1 MYTVTWDGKLYECV
15 AYEADRICIG
25 NITVDDVGPNTG
37 EPFFYYYYD
46 DGDYG
51 LCVRFP
57 GIHTIEVSCAKVVK
71 LDKKYVP
78 DLGLSP
84 VAKSGSYYDLDDTPT
99 IYIDVVRFSAN
110 QNLTKAQK
118 KIARNNISAASSTD
132 IDGMVKYTYQYLTD
146 AQKQQVRTN
155 IGAGTSNFSGSYNDL
170 TDKPKA
176 VQSDWENS
184 NTDDAAYIKN
194 RTHYV
199 ETIKETLLETSSP
212 PGWKTV
218 TGGKDSN
225 SKYLYCSI
233 NDFNGNFNVSNLR
246 EGLSCQVYYT
256 LTKGG
261 CSGFGPIK
269 LYKSTVIKDE
279 YEYVYWVFGDIYYY
293 LKDVTYPPFY
303 GDISTTPSSTVN
315 GAGYIA
321 FVYHNGELQS
331 DNSGLYL
338 ITKPPVING
347 SSSLSSLNISIVYPP
362 TVHQLD
368 EKYIPST
375 IQRVGDEVILPS
387 STSGSDKKFKITVN
401 DSGALT
407 ATEVTE

>member
-15 AYEADRICIG
+15 AYEADGICIG
-25 NITVDDVGPNTG
+25 NITVDGVGPNTG

-57 GIHTIEVSCAKVVK
+57 GTHTIEVSCAKVVK

-84 VAKSGSYYDLDDTPT
+84 VAKSGSYND
-99 IYIDVVRFSAN
+99 
-110 QNLTKAQK
+110 
-118 KIARNNISAASSTD
+118 
-132 IDGMVKYTYQYLTD
+132 LTD
-146 AQKQQVRTN
+146 KPSIPTSVVQYVAQSLTDSQKQQARKN
-155 IGAGTSNFSGSYNDL
+155 IGAGTGTSNFSGSYNDL